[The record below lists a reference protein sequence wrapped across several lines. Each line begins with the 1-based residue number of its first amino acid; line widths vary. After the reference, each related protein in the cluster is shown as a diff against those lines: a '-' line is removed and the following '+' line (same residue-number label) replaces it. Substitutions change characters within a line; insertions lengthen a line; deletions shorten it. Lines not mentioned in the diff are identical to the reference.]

1 MPLTIPANKLRIQ
14 GLVDLPIPHT
24 LKIRASIVENL
35 LPIVSANITLYGLD
49 ASADDPYDL
58 LAQAELLW
66 DTGAHSTGHRD
77 IHQILINDGYSKYK
91 FLHFIFDGLS
101 QKRFDT
107 YLLVQDMLYSLI
119 VAEL

>member
-1 MPLTIPANKLRIQ
+1 MPLTIPASKLPIP
-14 GLVDLPIPHT
+14 GLVDLPPSHT
-24 LKIRASIVENL
+24 LTVRASIVENL
-35 LPIVSANITLYGLD
+35 LPIISANITMYGLD
-49 ASADDPYDL
+49 ASADDPYVS

-77 IHQILINDGYSKYK
+77 IHQISINDGYSKYK
-91 FLHFIFDGLS
+91 CLHFIFDGLS

-107 YLLVQDMLYSLI
+107 YLLVQDVLYSLI